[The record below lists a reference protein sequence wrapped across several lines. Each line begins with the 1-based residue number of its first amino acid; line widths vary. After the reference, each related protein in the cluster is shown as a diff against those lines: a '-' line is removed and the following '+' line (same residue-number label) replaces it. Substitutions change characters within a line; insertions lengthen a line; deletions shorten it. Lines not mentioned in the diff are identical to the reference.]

1 MTLQVQ
7 RHERRNITK
16 APAQHLSSE
25 SVESTNQFFPNLN
38 PFTPATSSQKK
49 NKNSMDIYGY
59 SLILD
64 DLRSVS
70 M

>member
-25 SVESTNQFFPNLN
+25 SVESNLN
-38 PFTPATSSQKK
+38 PFTPEATSSQKK
-49 NKNSMDIYGY
+49 IKNSMDIYGY

-64 DLRSVS
+64 LRSVS